1 MCQVHNQDMSEQLIT
16 ACCLNSSK
24 GPENYVPASD
34 HIAAISTES
43 LGHIHARH
51 GHIQLW
57 RYHIQ
62 CEFDHNCTYF
72 ITFQISHHIRML
84 NAYILLLYNYRI
96 PSIRCHRTPVTTY
109 PFIPTW
115 VSSSSRPWALQGL
128 QPKMMLRFWDMGL
141 SWLLTVDPNRLDIMR
156 GMAKKAMFTIKKWMH
171 RTGTATES

>member
-62 CEFDHNCTYF
+62 CEVRLYHY
-72 ITFQISHHIRML
+72 H
-84 NAYILLLYNYRI
+84 ILLHLKYHTI
-96 PSIRCHRTPVTTY
+96 
-109 PFIPTW
+109 
-115 VSSSSRPWALQGL
+115 
-128 QPKMMLRFWDMGL
+128 
-141 SWLLTVDPNRLDIMR
+141 LDC
-156 GMAKKAMFTIKKWMH
+156 
-171 RTGTATES
+171 